1 MIPQRTLGKQG
12 LQVGAVGYGAMVLEG
27 WYGAIDEATAVDT
40 IHHALDLGV
49 NFIDTADAYGNG
61 HNETL
66 VGKAIKGR
74 RKDAIVA
81 TKFGIVFEPGIKGTE
96 WPTNFGF
103 SLYINGKPDYVR
115 KCLDNS
121 LRRLGIETVDL
132 WYLHWPDRAMP
143 IEETVAAMAEGVR
156 AGKVRYLGLSNVTAD
171 EARRATRIHPIA
183 AVQYE
188 YSLWRR
194 ELEASLLPALRELGI
209 GLVPW
214 APLGSGFLG
223 GKVQELSKDDWRNKN
238 PRYVGDNLKANT
250 DRYAPLLSL
259 AKELGITPAQLALA
273 WLLHQGNDVVPIP
286 GSRKK
291 ERVSENA
298 AAVSV
303 RLSADVLKRI
313 EQIAPPG
320 AAKGATLI

>member
-1 MIPQRTLGKQG
+1 MYGSFAGNKVIGKIMIPQRSLGKQG
-12 LQVGAVGYGAMVLEG
+12 LKVGAIGYGAMVLEG
-27 WYGAIDEATAVDT
+27 WYGAIDESAAVDT
-40 IHHALDLGV
+40 IRHALDIGV
-49 NFIDTADAYGNG
+49 NLIDTADAYGN
-61 HNETL
+61 
-66 VGKAIKGR
+66 
-74 RKDAIVA
+74 KDCIIA
-81 TKFGIVFEPGIKGTE
+81 TKFGIVFEPGIAGTE

-121 LRRLGIETVDL
+121 LRRLGVETIDL

-143 IEETVAAMAEGVR
+143 IEETVGAMAEGVK

-171 EARRATRIHPIA
+171 EARRAHKIHPIS

-194 ELEASLLPALRELGI
+194 ELETSLLPALRELGI

-214 APLGSGFLG
+214 APLGSGFLS
-223 GKVQELSKDDWRNKN
+223 GKVSELSKDDWRNKN
-238 PRYVGDNLKANT
+238 PRYVGDNLKANKQ
-250 DRYAPLLSL
+250 RFAPLLSL

-273 WLLHQGNDVVPIP
+273 WLLHQGDNVVPIP
-286 GSRKK
+286 GSRNP

-298 AAVSV
+298 AAASV
-303 RLSADVLKRI
+303 RLSADVLKRVD
-313 EQIAPPG
+313 QIAPAG
-320 AAKGATLI
+320 SAAGKTLM